1 GRDVTRGYVSSQN
14 YLWPQDE
21 LLRTVGGG
29 FGGGG
34 AYAGYKL
41 YEDLLQDD
49 RVFSTLQQRRSA
61 LIARETEVVPGG
73 ESRQDKAAAD
83 AVAEML
89 EHVRWDT
96 VTERMHY
103 GVHYGY
109 SVAECLW
116 ARDGSHW
123 ALDRIAV
130 RNRRRFVFDVDYRPL
145 LVTSESPMGEELPD
159 RKFWTFATGADN
171 DDEPYGRGLGYY
183 LYWPVWFKKNQ
194 MKFWLTALD
203 KFGSPTVKG
212 TWGKGATPAERA
224 ALLRAARAVHNDS
237 AIVIPEGMML
247 ELLEAKRSGSIDYE
261 AFHQRM
267 QEIITMVVLS
277 QTMTSEDGSSQSQ
290 AEVHM
295 EVRKELVRADAHL
308 ICDSFNRGPVTWL
321 TEWNFPGAAIP
332 KVRRVMD
339 DPPDTSALAQR
350 DHRIR
355 QMGYRPT
362 KEYVE
367 RVYGIEVEEAPMPAP
382 QPGGGEPEPD
392 DGADLAE
399 GDGPVRDAMNAWEEE
414 ARGTVG
420 PKVDAWAAQARS
432 RLGQAESLADFARW
446 IEGAAAEVG
455 VGEAADALAGALAA
469 ANLTGRLDVEENPA
483 DLADEGTARLPFD
496 EQIEFLRGK
505 LSIPTRAWTDL
516 WQSQHDVAFTV
527 AGAARDELLSD
538 LRGAV
543 DAAVADG
550 ETLASFR
557 KRFDGIVAKHGWS
570 YNGGRDWRTRVIYG
584 TNLRTSYAAGRWQ
597 QLQAVRR
604 SRPYWRYR
612 HSPASVTPRHQHVE
626 WDGLVLRA
634 DDPWWRTHYP
644 PNGWGCNCYVEALS
658 EREVRRLG
666 KDGPDEAPAL
676 DEREVT
682 VGSGPGARTVDVPAG
697 IDPGFAYAPGRSV
710 VGDAQ
715 RIAIDAAQRRARS
728 AASDAARLAEL
739 RIIQSSQAAGFDSD
753 AFRRFIRSSE
763 ARDAQEWAVAMVSRE
778 RLREIDLDSGAL
790 AVRLSSDTAATPG
803 TGRAGR
809 STPLLTGSACSQS
822 SITESGPR
830 TGPTTAFCGS
840 TTRASRGGSP

>member
-1 GRDVTRGYVSSQN
+1 
-14 YLWPQDE
+14 
-21 LLRTVGGG
+21 
-29 FGGGG
+29 
-34 AYAGYKL
+34 
-41 YEDLLQDD
+41 
-49 RVFSTLQQRRSA
+49 
-61 LIARETEVVPGG
+61 
-73 ESRQDKAAAD
+73 
-83 AVAEML
+83 ML

-116 ARDGSHW
+116 ARDGAHV

-130 RNRRRFVFDVDYRPL
+130 RNRRRFVFDVEYRPL

-194 MKFWLTALD
+194 IKFWLTALD
-203 KFGSPTVKG
+203 KFGSPTAVGK
-212 TWGKGATPAERA
+212 WGKGATPAERA

-237 AIVIPEGMML
+237 AVVLPEAMML
-247 ELLEAKRSGSIDYE
+247 ELLEAKSSGSIDYE

-399 GDGPVRDAMNAWEEE
+399 GDGPVRDAMNAWVEE

-446 IEGAAAEVG
+446 IEGAAPTEIG
-455 VGEAADALAGALAA
+455 VDEAADALAEALAA
-469 ANLTGRLDVEENPA
+469 VTLAGRSDVEDGPTDLA
-483 DLADEGTARLPFD
+483 DTDLADEGTARLPFS
-496 EQIEFLRGK
+496 EQVDFFRRK
-505 LSIPTRAWTDL
+505 LSLPTKAWTDI
-516 WQSQHDVAFTV
+516 WQSQHDVAFVV

-543 DAAVADG
+543 DAAIADG

-557 KRFDGIVAKHGWS
+557 RRFDGIVAEHGWS
-570 YNGGRDWRTRVIYG
+570 HSGGRDWRTRIIYG
-584 TNLRTSYAAGRWQ
+584 TNLRSSYSAGRWEQ
-597 QLQAVRR
+597 MQAVKRCCL
-604 SRPYWRYR
+604 SDCFVP
-612 HSPASVTPRHQHVE
+612 SFPDCFSV
-626 WDGLVLRA
+626 
-634 DDPWWRTHYP
+634 
-644 PNGWGCNCYVEALS
+644 
-658 EREVRRLG
+658 
-666 KDGPDEAPAL
+666 
-676 DEREVT
+676 
-682 VGSGPGARTVDVPAG
+682 
-697 IDPGFAYAPGRSV
+697 
-710 VGDAQ
+710 
-715 RIAIDAAQRRARS
+715 
-728 AASDAARLAEL
+728 
-739 RIIQSSQAAGFDSD
+739 
-753 AFRRFIRSSE
+753 
-763 ARDAQEWAVAMVSRE
+763 
-778 RLREIDLDSGAL
+778 
-790 AVRLSSDTAATPG
+790 
-803 TGRAGR
+803 
-809 STPLLTGSACSQS
+809 
-822 SITESGPR
+822 
-830 TGPTTAFCGS
+830 
-840 TTRASRGGSP
+840 